1 MSLSCYR
8 MNSSSDRF
16 FREYGAVM
24 AIADLSKGV
33 ERKEEDIVN
42 VFSDT
47 SASNVIWSLNT

>member
-1 MSLSCYR
+1 
-8 MNSSSDRF
+8 
-16 FREYGAVM
+16 M

-42 VFSDT
+42 VFGDSDT